1 MKAQVYWTTEQYPG
15 RIAIV
20 ARPRGGDWLE
30 DEAAAWVAAGLD
42 VIVSLLEQDEADDLG
57 LSEEESVCLDNGLL
71 FFSCPMPDRSVPFP
85 RQPIFPLFEQ
95 LQRLLQEGKNI
106 GIHCRQSVGRSALFA
121 ASLMACF
128 GVSPDVAFQR
138 LRVARGLPV
147 PETEAQR
154 KWVENFAEELQPLAA
169 IS

>member
-20 ARPRGGDWLE
+20 ARPRGGDWLA
-30 DEAAAWVAAGLD
+30 DEVLAWAATGLD
-42 VIVSLLEQDEADDLG
+42 VIVSLLEEDEAADLG
-57 LSEEESVCLDNGLL
+57 LSEEEAVCLDNGLF
-71 FFSCPMPDRSVPFP
+71 FFSCPMPDRSIPSS
-85 RQPIFPLFEQ
+85 RQPIFPLLEQ
-95 LQRLLQEGKNI
+95 LQRLLQEGRNI

-121 ASLMACF
+121 ASLMAFF

-147 PETEAQR
+147 PETEEQR
-154 KWVENFAEELQPLAA
+154 EWVEKFAGELQPLAT

>member
-30 DEAAAWVAAGLD
+30 DEVAAWAAADLD
-42 VIVSLLEQDEADDLG
+42 VIVSLLEEDEAADLG
-57 LSEEESVCLDNGLL
+57 LSEEEAVCLDNGLF
-71 FFSCPMPDRSVPFP
+71 FFSCPILDRSVPSS
-85 RQPIFPLFEQ
+85 RQPIFPLLKQ

-121 ASLMACF
+121 ASLMAFF
-128 GVSPDVAFQR
+128 GVSPDIAFQR
-138 LRVARGLPV
+138 LSVARGLPM
-147 PETEAQR
+147 PETEGQR
-154 KWVENFAEELQPLAA
+154 EWVEKFAEELSLLS
-169 IS
+169 I

>member
-30 DEAAAWVAAGLD
+30 DEAAAWAAAGLD
-42 VIVSLLEQDEADDLG
+42 VIVSLLEEDEAVDLG
-57 LSEEESVCLDNGLL
+57 LSEEEAVCLDNGLF
-71 FFSCPMPDRSVPFP
+71 FFSCPIVDRSVPTA
-85 RQPIFPLFEQ
+85 RQQLFPLLEH

-106 GIHCRQSVGRSALFA
+106 GIHCRQSVGRSALLA
-121 ASLMACF
+121 ASLMALF
-128 GVSPDVAFQR
+128 GVRPEVAFQR
-138 LRVARGLPV
+138 LSLARGLPV
-147 PETEAQR
+147 PETTEQQE
-154 KWVENFAEELQPLAA
+154 WVEKFAEEVQPSAV